1 MRLDDVEITR
11 ALVDSFFKKFLA
23 YTEVDVA
30 IVGGG
35 PAGLCAAYNL
45 AKNKIKVALFERKLS
60 IGGGMWGGGMMFNH
74 IVVSE
79 GGKRILDELKIKS
92 QKYKKGYYIADAVEG
107 VSILCSQAVKA
118 GTKIFNLM
126 SAEDVM
132 MEKGRVTGLVLN
144 WSAVEMAHLHV
155 DPLSIRAKYVMD
167 ASGHPAEV
175 ANIIVKKIGNQL
187 NTSTGGI
194 LGEKSMW
201 AEVGEK
207 AVVENSKEIYPG
219 VWVAGMAANAVYGAH
234 RMGPIFGG
242 MLLSGE
248 KVAKELMKRL
258 KVKR

>member
-1 MRLDDVEITR
+1 MKLDDVEITR
-11 ALVDSFFKKFLA
+11 ALVDSFYKKFLA
-23 YTEVDVA
+23 YTEMDVA

-45 AKNKIKVALFERKLS
+45 AKNKFKVALYERKLS

-74 IVVSE
+74 IVV
-79 GGKRILDELKIKS
+79 GDKGKRILDDLKVKS
-92 QKYKKGYYIADAVEG
+92 QKYKKGYYTADAVEG
-107 VSILCSQAVKA
+107 VSTLCSQAVKA
-118 GTKIFNLM
+118 GAKVFNLM
-126 SAEDVM
+126 SVEDVM

-144 WSAVEMAHLHV
+144 WSAVEMSHLHV
-155 DPLSIRAKYVMD
+155 DPLSVRAKYVVD

-175 ANIIVKKIGNQL
+175 ANIIVNKFGNQL

-248 KVAKELMKRL
+248 KVAKELIKKLKAKR
-258 KVKR
+258 

>member
-1 MRLDDVEITR
+1 MKLDDVEITR

-107 VSILCSQAVKA
+107 ASTLCSQAVGA
-118 GTKIFNLM
+118 GAKVFNLI
-126 SAEDVM
+126 SIEDVM

-155 DPLSIRAKYVMD
+155 DPLSIRAKYVVD

-219 VWVAGMAANAVYGAH
+219 VWVTGMAANAVYGAH

-248 KVAKELMKRL
+248 KVAKELIKRL